1 MFEKL
6 EVLQLAQGLA
16 RYGAARQAAIAENVA
31 NADTPGY
38 RARDLAPFSEVFRTT
53 DGAMRATRTGHL
65 AGGAGS
71 AEFTPREAIRPGA
84 ASPDGNTVTL
94 ESEMFAAAE
103 AKSVHDRALAIYRS
117 SLSVL
122 RTAASGRG

>member
-38 RARDLAPFSEVFRTT
+38 RARDLAPFSEVFHTGR
-53 DGAMRATRTGHL
+53 DAMRATRPGHL
-65 AGGAGS
+65 VGTSGRADLRPHA
-71 AEFTPREAIRPGA
+71 AMRPGA

-94 ESEMFAAAE
+94 ETEMFAAAE
-103 AKSVHDRALAIYRS
+103 ARRDHDRALAIYRS
-117 SLSVL
+117 AMSVL
-122 RTAASGRG
+122 RTAASGRT

>member
-38 RARDLAPFSEVFRTT
+38 RARDLAPFSEVFRTGG
-53 DGAMRATRTGHL
+53 DAMRATRSGHF
-65 AGGAGS
+65 AGAGGS
-71 AEFTPREAIRPGA
+71 AELTAREVQRPGA

-94 ESEMFAAAE
+94 ETEMFAAAE
-103 AKSVHDRALAIYRS
+103 AKRDHDRALAIYRS
-117 SLSVL
+117 TMSVL
-122 RTAASGRG
+122 RAAVSGRA